1 MATRAFPLE
10 SRAENANN
18 RSMDAYVRYGPALLR
33 KAGRML
39 GNSAD
44 AEDMVQSVFIEL
56 FQRGRR
62 EVDLPYLY
70 RAITTRCL
78 NLLRDAGNRKRLLER
93 QEPALRGPTRT
104 RCDDE
109 VIVIDLL
116 LKLVEH
122 LDRDSAEVLVYRYF
136 DDLTQDEIASLQG
149 VSRKTVGAR
158 LARVRQAVASLGGG
172 KSGEAP

>member
-18 RSMDAYVRYGPALLR
+18 PSMDAYVRYGPALLR

-44 AEDMVQSVFIEL
+44 AEDVVQSVFIEL

-93 QEPALRGPTRT
+93 QEPALRGPART